1 MSSFA
6 KESKNLCAADVMTR
20 QIVTL
25 QADYS
30 VRDAAMVLQA
40 AKISGAPV
48 VDESGRAVGIFSG
61 TDLVKFVRQGG
72 SGSENKSGS
81 PQEQP
86 MSEGSNW
93 ELLKA
98 AGVDAEQLPA
108 AKVSD
113 YMSPRVVSVL
123 EDASLVSVA
132 KKMYEDRIHRLVVVD
147 GDDRLKGI
155 ISTMD
160 LLGAFVQSNEG
171 SADE

>member
-1 MSSFA
+1 M
-6 KESKNLCAADVMTR
+6 CASDVMTR

-61 TDLVKFVRQGG
+61 TDLVKFVRQGD
-72 SGSENKSGS
+72 SRSENERSG
-81 PQEQP
+81 PHEEP
-86 MSEGSNW
+86 LSEGNNW

-98 AGVDAEQLPA
+98 AGFQAEQLPA
-108 AKVSD
+108 EKVGD
-113 YMSPRVVSVL
+113 YMSSRVVTVL

-132 KKMYEDRIHRLVVVD
+132 KKMYDDRLHRLVVVD
-147 GDDRLKGI
+147 GDDRIKGI

-160 LLGAFVQSNEG
+160 LLGAFVRSNEG
-171 SADE
+171 PAGE